1 MRGGLGNLHQLHLA
15 GESAETSPDREPG
28 RTATCRPTVQTGA
41 GMFGDFGGPELSPF
55 QARPFAP
62 NIPALDLFP
71 TRIWNRLT
79 NRVQRNPS
87 RHLMNYGAPAGFRP
101 LRRAIADYVAESR
114 GVHCESDQVI
124 ITSGTQK
131 A

>member
-1 MRGGLGNLHQLHLA
+1 
-15 GESAETSPDREPG
+15 
-28 RTATCRPTVQTGA
+28 
-41 GMFGDFGGPELSPF
+41 MFGDFGGPELSPF

-79 NRVQRNPS
+79 NRVQRTPS
-87 RHLMNYGAPAGFRP
+87 RHLMNYGEPAGFRP

-114 GVHCESDQVI
+114 GVNCESDQVI